1 MHLGD
6 EIGPRQRAG
15 PQAAQIAAYVGTS
28 GIRGSLFTDPV
39 YARALGYRDVIAPGP
54 MLTAFL
60 EQFLRS
66 ELPGWQLE
74 RLSTTF
80 RLPTIAGAHLLLRGA
95 VTEHH
100 EMTDGERIV
109 CDLVIEHPDR
119 ESAVTGTATLRRY
132 PQQAAGS

>member
-1 MHLGD
+1 MPLGD

-15 PQAAQIAAYVGTS
+15 PQAAQIAAFVGTS
-28 GIRGSLFTDPV
+28 SIREPMFTDPAH
-39 YARALGYRDVIAPGP
+39 ARTLGYRDVIVPGP

-60 EQFLRS
+60 EQFLRH
-66 ELPGWQLE
+66 ELPGWRLE

-80 RLPTIAGAHLLLRGA
+80 RLPTLAGTDLLLRGA

-100 EMTDGERIV
+100 EMADGERIV

-119 ESAVTGTATLRRY
+119 EHAVTGTATLRR
-132 PQQAAGS
+132 